1 MIELKAGGIF
11 MSKIQ
16 ELPHRKDVKVEDTWD
31 LTPIFKSDS
40 HWEEEFKAVSNKLE
54 KVVEL
59 KGTLTKSADDL
70 LKGLKFKDDLQ
81 YRLEH
86 LYVYAH
92 LSFDTDTTNSFYQA
106 MNGKI
111 MGLVARFGAE
121 FSFFD
126 TEILS
131 ASEDLIRGYIEENE
145 GLKLYEHQFEILFKN
160 RPHILSEKEERILAS
175 MGEVLSNP
183 SQTFGMINNADI
195 EFPEV
200 SLEDGTKAP
209 LSHGRYGLLM
219 ESKNRDVRKDAFT
232 KMHETYAKLNNTLA
246 STLSGQVK
254 IHNLNAGLR
263 GFDSARHAAL
273 FRNHIEESVFEALIN
288 GIHENI
294 DLLHDYVTL
303 REKAL
308 KLDDIQMYDIY
319 VPMVEDVDLKFTYE
333 EAQEIILDALS
344 VLGDEYHAV
353 LKRAFNERWIDI
365 RENKGKRSG
374 AYSSGTY
381 GTNPYIL
388 MNWQDNIDNL
398 FTLAH
403 ELGHSVHSYFTRKYQ
418 PYIYGDYS
426 IFLAEVA
433 STTNENLLLNYLLD
447 QYEEPKVRAY
457 LLNHYLDSVKGTVF
471 RQTQFAEF
479 EHMIHVKDQ
488 KGETL
493 TADHLNQMYWDLNK
507 FYYGESIST
516 EEIQYEWS
524 RIPHFYYNYYVY
536 QYATGFSAAT
546 LFSETIYNGGDVKPY
561 LDFLKAGS
569 HKYPIDVLK
578 DAGVDMT
585 QTTAVDKTLE
595 MFGKR
600 LKELNELI

>member
-1 MIELKAGGIF
+1 

-111 MGLVARFGAE
+111 MGLLARFGAE

>member
-1 MIELKAGGIF
+1 

-219 ESKNRDVRKDAFT
+219 ESKNRDVRKEAFT

>member
-1 MIELKAGGIF
+1 
-11 MSKIQ
+11 
-16 ELPHRKDVKVEDTWD
+16 
-31 LTPIFKSDS
+31 
-40 HWEEEFKAVSNKLE
+40 
-54 KVVEL
+54 
-59 KGTLTKSADDL
+59 
-70 LKGLKFKDDLQ
+70 
-81 YRLEH
+81 
-86 LYVYAH
+86 
-92 LSFDTDTTNSFYQA
+92 
-106 MNGKI
+106 
-111 MGLVARFGAE
+111 
-121 FSFFD
+121 
-126 TEILS
+126 
-131 ASEDLIRGYIEENE
+131 
-145 GLKLYEHQFEILFKN
+145 
-160 RPHILSEKEERILAS
+160 
-175 MGEVLSNP
+175 
-183 SQTFGMINNADI
+183 
-195 EFPEV
+195 
-200 SLEDGTKAP
+200 
-209 LSHGRYGLLM
+209 
-219 ESKNRDVRKDAFT
+219 
-232 KMHETYAKLNNTLA
+232 
-246 STLSGQVK
+246 
-254 IHNLNAGLR
+254 
-263 GFDSARHAAL
+263 
-273 FRNHIEESVFEALIN
+273 
-288 GIHENI
+288 
-294 DLLHDYVTL
+294 
-303 REKAL
+303 
-308 KLDDIQMYDIY
+308 
-319 VPMVEDVDLKFTYE
+319 
-333 EAQEIILDALS
+333 
-344 VLGDEYHAV
+344 
-353 LKRAFNERWIDI
+353 RWIDI

>member
-219 ESKNRDVRKDAFT
+219 ESKNRDVRKEAFT

-447 QYEEPKVRAY
+447 QYEEPKVKAY